1 VGTLVVAILVI
12 TGLINSW
19 LLVGPANFTALGTTL
34 YGLLLLA
41 KLVLFAAM
49 LGLASLNRF
58 RLTPAFERSI
68 AMNDHDGALMTL
80 RVSLAVETTYVI
92 GILALVAW
100 LGTLAPPAS
109 GM

>member
-1 VGTLVVAILVI
+1 VI

-19 LLVGPANFTALGTTL
+19 LLVGAANLAALVTTL

-58 RLTPAFERSI
+58 RITPAFQRSI
-68 AMNDHDGALMTL
+68 AMADHDGTLVAL
-80 RVSLAVETTYVI
+80 RVSLAVETACLI
-92 GILALVAW
+92 GFLALVAW

-109 GM
+109 GT